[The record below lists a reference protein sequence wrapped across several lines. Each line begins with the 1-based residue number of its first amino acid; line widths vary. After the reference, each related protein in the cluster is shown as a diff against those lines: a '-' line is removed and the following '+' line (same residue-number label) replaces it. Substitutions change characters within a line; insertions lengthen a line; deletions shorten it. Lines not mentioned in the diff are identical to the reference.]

1 MLATLII
8 LASTVFSSSKML
20 HFFPKNALTWHTAYA
35 AKSYRSP
42 WFNPAIIQIK
52 LNLEFK
58 GFVVEI
64 CNNLVHFPLDDATL
78 STTKRPCNFQQCS
91 LKEHQHRIF
100 GIFGTELQVTT
111 VAIRVAEAK
120 CHHTNAPE

>member
-1 MLATLII
+1 M
-8 LASTVFSSSKML
+8 
-20 HFFPKNALTWHTAYA
+20 AYCICC
-35 AKSYRSP
+35 KKLP

-52 LNLEFK
+52 LEFK

-64 CNNLVHFPLDDATL
+64 CNNFVHFPLDDATL